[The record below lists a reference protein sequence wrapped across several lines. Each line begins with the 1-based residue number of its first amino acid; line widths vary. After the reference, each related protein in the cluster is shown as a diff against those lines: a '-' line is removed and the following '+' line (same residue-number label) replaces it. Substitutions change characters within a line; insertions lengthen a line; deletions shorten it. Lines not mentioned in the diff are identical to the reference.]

1 MENICAKYMEI
12 SILARC
18 KGEGT
23 IPHLFQMGGAY
34 FKHELKKFK
43 LGIIVYDKQAIEDKL
58 KEMLKKYAVTRTDK
72 YNMKEKKVKLKDGKT
87 SKRN

>member
-1 MENICAKYMEI
+1 M
-12 SILARC
+12 
-18 KGEGT
+18 
-23 IPHLFQMGGAY
+23 
-34 FKHELKKFK
+34 
-43 LGIIVYDKQAIEDKL
+43 YDKQAIEDKL

>member
-1 MENICAKYMEI
+1 MQGRRHN
-12 SILARC
+12 
-18 KGEGT
+18 T
-23 IPHLFQMGGAY
+23 TFVPDGGAY